1 MKNLKC
7 HTVRKLW
14 FPALLVVVLLAVCCC
29 GCFEGGEGGD
39 AGSDSATAGE
49 KNALRSA
56 KTYLAVQAFS
66 YNGLVAQLK
75 FEGFTEE
82 QASHGVDNCGADWME
97 QAKKSAAQYL
107 KLMAYSKDALIAQ
120 LEFDGFTHE
129 QAVYGAE
136 VNGL

>member
-1 MKNLKC
+1 
-7 HTVRKLW
+7 
-14 FPALLVVVLLAVCCC
+14 
-29 GCFEGGEGGD
+29 
-39 AGSDSATAGE
+39 
-49 KNALRSA
+49 
-56 KTYLAVQAFS
+56 
-66 YNGLVAQLK
+66 
-75 FEGFTEE
+75 
-82 QASHGVDNCGADWME
+82 ME